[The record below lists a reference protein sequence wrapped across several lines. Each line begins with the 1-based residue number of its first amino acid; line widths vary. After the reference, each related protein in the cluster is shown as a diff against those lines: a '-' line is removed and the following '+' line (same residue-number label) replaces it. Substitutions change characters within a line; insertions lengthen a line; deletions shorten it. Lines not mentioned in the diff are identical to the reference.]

1 MKTVVGSPYWMAP
14 EVLRL
19 GAYDNLADIWSL
31 GVTCIEMAEGGPP
44 RGEVHPMK
52 VLRMIPTAPPPSLKE
67 PTKWS
72 KEFVDFLF
80 NCLQLK
86 AQNRPS
92 CKELLKHPF
101 LKGAKKAYKKELKT
115 LVINTIAT
123 VTREKRA
130 ALEKKDK
137 QQAEEQE
144 QLEKK
149 KIENL
154 LNGTQ
159 FISLNTRKRSV
170 RTFTKVEGVDNTEDT
185 GTVMIKSD
193 TILVTDTNAEG
204 EPAEN
209 DAFGVDT
216 VIIKEDED
224 GIGTVV
230 IKE

>member
-1 MKTVVGSPYWMAP
+1 
-14 EVLRL
+14 
-19 GAYDNLADIWSL
+19 
-31 GVTCIEMAEGGPP
+31 
-44 RGEVHPMK
+44 
-52 VLRMIPTAPPPSLKE
+52 
-67 PTKWS
+67 
-72 KEFVDFLF
+72 
-80 NCLQLK
+80 
-86 AQNRPS
+86 
-92 CKELLKHPF
+92 
-101 LKGAKKAYKKELKT
+101 
-115 LVINTIAT
+115 VINTIAT